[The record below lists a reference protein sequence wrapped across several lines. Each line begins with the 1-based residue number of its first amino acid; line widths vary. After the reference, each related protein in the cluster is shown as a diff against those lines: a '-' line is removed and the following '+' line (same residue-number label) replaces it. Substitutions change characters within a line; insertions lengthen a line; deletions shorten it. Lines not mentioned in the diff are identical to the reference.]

1 MCVGGVEGCA
11 RQGGDQSSRLL
22 CRPMRDCSKR
32 QTKCQL
38 PRQERKRVD
47 VHEDG
52 NSSDVW
58 RITGQRKVNAE
69 DIPHDTIHRIL
80 RTANLSVALS

>member
-1 MCVGGVEGCA
+1 VCRGSGGVCAPRRRPIVEAAVSAHERLFEEANEMSIAKTGEG
-11 RQGGDQSSRLL
+11 
-22 CRPMRDCSKR
+22 
-32 QTKCQL
+32 
-38 PRQERKRVD
+38 KRVD